1 MEEIKKEAIEMEEI
15 GTDTMEAINGG
26 TGVYK
31 DGKPRTVKHTVVAGN
46 TLSGLANRYNT
57 TVNSIMKANT
67 FIKDKNLIVKGWVL
81 TIHANDKK

>member
-1 MEEIKKEAIEMEEI
+1 MEEIKMEQMEEVS
-15 GTDTMEAINGG
+15 GG

-31 DGKPRTVKHTVVAGN
+31 DGKVYTIKHTVVAGN

-57 TVNSIMKANT
+57 TIQSIMKLNT